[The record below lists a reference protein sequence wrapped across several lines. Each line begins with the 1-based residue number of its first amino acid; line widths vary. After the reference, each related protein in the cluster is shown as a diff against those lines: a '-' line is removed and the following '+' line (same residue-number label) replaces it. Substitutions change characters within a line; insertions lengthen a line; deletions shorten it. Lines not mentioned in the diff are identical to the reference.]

1 MKILSLKPGHDGTIV
16 YLSEGQLMFSL
27 EGEKN
32 SFRRY
37 SAVTVNLFVEA
48 MSYLKELPEVVAVS
62 GWYKGVG
69 PLDNISTV
77 SDSGYDGL
85 DNIISENSTIFFFS

>member
-1 MKILSLKPGHDGTIV
+1 MKILSFKPGHDGTIA
-16 YLSEGQLMFSL
+16 YLNEGQLMFSL

-48 MSYLKELPEVVAVS
+48 MSYLNELPEVVAVS
-62 GWYKGVG
+62 GW
-69 PLDNISTV
+69 
-77 SDSGYDGL
+77 
-85 DNIISENSTIFFFS
+85 